1 MSNNFNKLIKNK
13 RCKKIFN
20 IFIMLFLFI
29 FFHTYDTYRNR
40 FLDIAYLKIKEFE
53 RSYSKSFFYNFFS
66 ETFIYQ
72 TKKFRETNAEDII
85 LDHFLFNNNDH
96 PDVSVIILAY
106 NQANCFYKALRS
118 VQNQS
123 LKNIEIIVID
133 DCSLDNTTEVME
145 KYMKEDNRIKYLKNQ
160 SNKGKIASRSEGI
173 KIAKGNYILLID
185 GDDALSHKNI
195 LYNSFS
201 IAKIGN
207 LDIVEFRYGFYKR
220 QNFVKLNFNLKNI
233 KNYNRRIIFQPEL
246 TFKFLDL
253 DENDSDNGFTNRAIW
268 GKLIK
273 KDLFNKVIDFI
284 GPKYTEDYISDYE
297 DTIMSISLF
306 YIANS
311 YYYINELGYY
321 YSKGECENH
330 FPFLEHKKC
339 IPLKIEINK
348 ELDSIKYLNFLL
360 DISKGSEIESKL
372 LYKELMSINHCKKLD
387 KINKNFS
394 YVYSILNRINNSNYY
409 TKKQRQKITKIKDKL
424 MKKEYSINNRNNL
437 KLS

>member
-145 KYMKEDNRIKYLKNQ
+145 KYMKEDNRIINICIFKLLNSYLKE
-160 SNKGKIASRSEGI
+160 K
-173 KIAKGNYILLID
+173 
-185 GDDALSHKNI
+185 
-195 LYNSFS
+195 
-201 IAKIGN
+201 
-207 LDIVEFRYGFYKR
+207 
-220 QNFVKLNFNLKNI
+220 
-233 KNYNRRIIFQPEL
+233 
-246 TFKFLDL
+246 
-253 DENDSDNGFTNRAIW
+253 
-268 GKLIK
+268 
-273 KDLFNKVIDFI
+273 
-284 GPKYTEDYISDYE
+284 
-297 DTIMSISLF
+297 
-306 YIANS
+306 
-311 YYYINELGYY
+311 
-321 YSKGECENH
+321 
-330 FPFLEHKKC
+330 
-339 IPLKIEINK
+339 
-348 ELDSIKYLNFLL
+348 
-360 DISKGSEIESKL
+360 
-372 LYKELMSINHCKKLD
+372 
-387 KINKNFS
+387 
-394 YVYSILNRINNSNYY
+394 
-409 TKKQRQKITKIKDKL
+409 
-424 MKKEYSINNRNNL
+424 
-437 KLS
+437 